1 MRGDLFRLPTRHD
14 ARGHEQRGPRYGVV
28 VQSDDLLLSTVL
40 VAPTSRSA
48 APASF
53 RPVIDV
59 NGTETRILPEQT
71 RAIDTQRLGDF
82 AGRLTASELTE
93 LDRAYH
99 DVLDLF
105 R

>member
-1 MRGDLFRLPTRHD
+1 
-14 ARGHEQRGPRYGVV
+14 
-28 VQSDDLLLSTVL
+28 
-40 VAPTSRSA
+40 
-48 APASF
+48 
-53 RPVIDV
+53 V